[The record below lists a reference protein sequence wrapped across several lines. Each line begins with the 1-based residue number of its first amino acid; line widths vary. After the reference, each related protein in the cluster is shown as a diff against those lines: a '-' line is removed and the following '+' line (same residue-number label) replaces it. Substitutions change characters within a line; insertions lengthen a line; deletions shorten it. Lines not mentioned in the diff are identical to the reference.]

1 MNFKRLFY
9 TAGILM
15 LGGTILFVSVVKA
28 GWKMTTEQENE
39 GKIRNT
45 TIEVTVATE
54 GGQIKK
60 TFYKLPEVSLL
71 PTSLWYKIKAL
82 RDALWMG
89 LGDNSIEKTKTV
101 LLLADKKIVEAEE
114 LFERKNV
121 NEAVE
126 ASREALNKLKYA
138 ESLVNQKQDKDEE
151 TKQLEEQID
160 KAGIVYQQVVG
171 NMAGGFD
178 LEATRYEETMAEIKE
193 FNQKSE
199 DSKNKE

>member
-1 MNFKRLFY
+1 MNLKRGFY
-9 TAGILM
+9 TLGALT
-15 LGGTILFVSVVKA
+15 LGGMILFVSIVKA
-28 GWKMTTEQENE
+28 GWKITTGEEKE

-45 TIEVTVATE
+45 PVEVTIATE
-54 GGQIKK
+54 GGQIRK

-71 PTSLWYKIKAL
+71 PTSLWYKVKEL

-89 LGDNSIEKTKTV
+89 LSNDPTEKIKTV
-101 LLLADKKIVEAEE
+101 LLLADKKIVEAKE

-121 NEAVE
+121 NQAIE

-138 ESLVNQKQDKDEE
+138 ERLVNQKQDKNEE
-151 TKQLEEQID
+151 TKQLETQI
-160 KAGIVYQQVVG
+160 KRAGIVYQQMVG

-199 DSKNKE
+199 GKE

>member
-1 MNFKRLFY
+1 
-9 TAGILM
+9 
-15 LGGTILFVSVVKA
+15 
-28 GWKMTTEQENE
+28 
-39 GKIRNT
+39 
-45 TIEVTVATE
+45 
-54 GGQIKK
+54 
-60 TFYKLPEVSLL
+60 
-71 PTSLWYKIKAL
+71 
-82 RDALWMG
+82 
-89 LGDNSIEKTKTV
+89 
-101 LLLADKKIVEAEE
+101 AEE

>member
-9 TAGILM
+9 TTGILM

-39 GKIRNT
+39 GKIRNRS
-45 TIEVTVATE
+45 IDVAIASE

-60 TFYKLPEVSLL
+60 DYYKLPEVSIL
-71 PTSLWYKIKAL
+71 PTNIWYKVKEL

-89 LGDNSIEKTKTV
+89 LGNDSTEKTKTV

-151 TKQLEEQID
+151 TKQLEQQID

-178 LEATRYEETMAEIKE
+178 LETTRYEETMAEIKE

-199 DSKNKE
+199 DRDEED